1 MIVEAKKEREI
12 QKLTAE
18 LQRMST
24 EVEAQKEQSKLLKS
38 YVDVSAACDYVSCCL
53 F

>member
-1 MIVEAKKEREI
+1 MIVEANKEREI
-12 QKLTAE
+12 QRLTAE

-24 EVEAQKEQSKLLKS
+24 EVEAQKEQNKS
-38 YVDVSAACDYVSCCL
+38 YVDVSAACVCVLCCL